1 MDRRVARYKKV
12 GRPNLAEVL
21 SKRSATMIGA
31 KRTQKI
37 LDSDTPEMTG
47 NAPCRASKHG
57 PTTLSFLDIMPN
69 KFQKEQ
75 SLHGRMKPFACGG
88 FAFHLPEWSTFG
100 SWGQLPLLKYCVNY
114 YQSVASPYVGAERI
128 KNGFRYP

>member
-1 MDRRVARYKKV
+1 M

-100 SWGQLPLLKYCVNY
+100 SWGGGA
-114 YQSVASPYVGAERI
+114 ASPSEILRKLLSKRGVTICWRRAYKKWI
-128 KNGFRYP
+128 